1 MKDKAR
7 RIPERLQDMR
17 EAIANARDD
26 LGALTKEEFLAD
38 GKTQRAVIES
48 LIVIGEAAKLVMRL
62 DPDLERRDQSAWQ
75 QFRDAYDMRIVL
87 THEYFRVDAAVVWE
101 CAGRI
106 LAGLMKSR
114 DSPIDSLKVGA
125 GETAIQMGLESNS
138 KLTPNS

>member
-1 MKDKAR
+1 MSNKTR
-7 RIPERLQDMR
+7 RVPERLQDMH

-26 LGALTKEEFLAD
+26 LGASTKEDFLAD

-62 DPDLERRDQSAWQ
+62 DPDLASRAPDTWQ

-101 CAGRI
+101 TVKNDLPQLNALVESL
-106 LAGLMKSR
+106 LA
-114 DSPIDSLKVGA
+114 
-125 GETAIQMGLESNS
+125 
-138 KLTPNS
+138 

>member
-1 MKDKAR
+1 MNNKAR

-26 LGALTKEEFLAD
+26 LGVLTKEDFLAD

-62 DPDLERRDQSAWQ
+62 DPDLEIRAPDAWQ

-101 CAGRI
+101 TV
-106 LAGLMKSR
+106 KS
-114 DSPIDSLKVGA
+114 DLPQLNVLVESLLG
-125 GETAIQMGLESNS
+125 
-138 KLTPNS
+138 